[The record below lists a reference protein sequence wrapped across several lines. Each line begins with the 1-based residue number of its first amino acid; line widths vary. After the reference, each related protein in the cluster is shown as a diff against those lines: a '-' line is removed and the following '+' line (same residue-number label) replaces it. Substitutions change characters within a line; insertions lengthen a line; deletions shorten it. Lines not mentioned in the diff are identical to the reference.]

1 MALNIKR
8 ILFGKP
14 LPTSRA
20 LHERL
25 DKIRGLAVFA
35 SDPISSN
42 AYATEA
48 ILATLIVLGTGALQL
63 ALPIAIV
70 IAILVMLVIFSY
82 NQTIMHYP
90 MGGGAYMVAKDNLGT
105 LPSLLAAAPLLTS
118 YVLTV
123 SVSVAAGV
131 KALASAFPEATYFHD
146 HRVYIGIVFITI
158 ITWLNLRGVRESG
171 TIFALPTYAFVVGVL
186 LVIVIGLVRFFGLF
200 GAPPLPITPV
210 EEVPTQQIS
219 TAAFVWLV
227 LRAFAAGCTAL
238 TGIEAISD
246 GVQAFR
252 EPSARN
258 AVTTMRAM
266 GIMAMSLF
274 IGISFLA
281 TQMNIVPRENE
292 SVLSQMTRGIV
303 GSGPIYIWVQ
313 AFTMLI
319 LILAANTAYQDF
331 LRLSAFL
338 AQDRFLPR
346 WMTQVGDR
354 LVYSTG
360 IGALAI
366 LSVIVLAIFDG
377 DELRLLPLYA
387 IGVFVSFTLSQFG
400 MVRLWGKIAKLQPG
414 EQLNT
419 GVTILHYEPNW
430 HWKRIPS
437 LVGGIITGIV
447 LIILAITKFA
457 EGAWIVIVA
466 QPLMILL
473 FLSIKKHYD
482 HVARN
487 LSLKNLAPR
496 NLRNPADVA
505 IVPIGDVHRASLRA
519 IKYALKFSQD
529 VRVVKVV
536 GSEKEAE
543 ETRQRW
549 ERWTEVV
556 DGARLIFL
564 RTEYRNFLTPLVDYI
579 RKVNREEFPGQLVT
593 VVIPEFVPDSTI
605 AHLLHNQSA
614 SLLRVLLRGEEDI
627 VVIDVPYHLRK
638 QPALP

>member
-331 LRLSAFL
+331 PRLSAFL